1 MTVAHLPHP
10 ATAADPGIAGL
21 LQRLRSDALELLR
34 AELTLARA
42 ELILAVS
49 KLICGAMLGL
59 IGTVLMLAGVL
70 ALLAAAIIVL
80 NFWLPLWMAACA
92 VGIVLL
98 CAGMLVSH
106 AARQQLDAHALTL
119 THTTHSIQEDLELL
133 KRKAHEPAKPQRN
146 EPTHDLRVGGAHRA
160 VAGPR

>member
-1 MTVAHLPHP
+1 MTVAHHPHTV
-10 ATAADPGIAGL
+10 TAGDAGIAAL
-21 LQRLRSDALELLR
+21 LQRLRNDALELLR

-42 ELILAVS
+42 ELVLAVS
-49 KLICGAMLGL
+49 KLIRGALLGL

-98 CAGMLVSH
+98 FAGMLVSH
-106 AARQQLDAHALTL
+106 AARKQLDAHALTL
-119 THTTHSIQEDLELL
+119 THTTHSVQEDLGLL
-133 KRKAHEPAKPQRN
+133 KRKAHEPAQPLRN
-146 EPTHDLRVGGAHRA
+146 TPPHDLRIGGAHGAAAR
-160 VAGPR
+160 PR